1 MGKNFLHDL
10 HRLRMANYEVEDM
23 CARYNDECG
32 MPTKYLLTKEE
43 LEKIGNSQYELDKLI
58 NEKRQSI
65 KGDTDES

>member
-32 MPTKYLLTKEE
+32 MPIKYLLTKEE